1 LQILQFV
8 IDGLLLGGVYAAVGV
23 GFALVWGIMNIINLA
38 HGAMIML
45 GAYVTFWLF
54 KLAGVDPFASIPVA
68 MAMLFILGWLI
79 QRYLINYVVR
89 APMLITFLMTF
100 GLELLIV
107 DLSLNFF
114 SADNRSVQTFYSGAR
129 LDLGGLTIPL
139 VHLYTLMVALVLVT
153 LLQLFLVR
161 TRIGNAIQATS
172 MDLDAARLVGI
183 NISRVYALTFA
194 ISAAAAGAA
203 GSLIGVNY
211 SINPTAGAF
220 YTPIAFVVCVLGGLG
235 SISGA
240 LVGGLMFGV
249 VQSMSQAYIGPAY
262 QNAIAFALLILVL
275 LVRPTGILGVKA
287 AT

>member
-129 LDLGGLTIPL
+129 LDLGGLAIPL

-172 MDLDAARLVGI
+172 MDLDAARLGSNVVADGWLERDGLRD
-183 NISRVYALTFA
+183 SCQAQLAAAHALTQA
-194 ISAAAAGAA
+194 ERERAERAETQLETERTDRRTLTSHLTSTASDNSPQPGPQPRGGAR
-203 GSLIGVNY
+203 S
-211 SINPTAGAF
+211 
-220 YTPIAFVVCVLGGLG
+220 
-235 SISGA
+235 
-240 LVGGLMFGV
+240 
-249 VQSMSQAYIGPAY
+249 
-262 QNAIAFALLILVL
+262 
-275 LVRPTGILGVKA
+275 K
-287 AT
+287 

>member
-1 LQILQFV
+1 MQILQFV

-129 LDLGGLTIPL
+129 LDLGGLAIPL

-275 LVRPTGILGVKA
+275 LVRPTGILGVKT

>member
-129 LDLGGLTIPL
+129 LDLGGLAIPL

-275 LVRPTGILGVKA
+275 LVRPTGILGVKT

>member
-1 LQILQFV
+1 MQILQFV

-129 LDLGGLTIPL
+129 LDLGGLAIPL

>member
-129 LDLGGLTIPL
+129 LDLGGLAIPL

-183 NISRVYALTFA
+183 KISRVYALTFA

-203 GSLIGVNY
+203 GSLISVNY

-275 LVRPTGILGVKA
+275 LVRPTGILGVKT